1 MIPPAE
7 EDKMASSKQ
16 KTTYSKL
23 QREASK
29 RERRAEKAAR
39 KDARKNAPPEP
50 AVPVEFDA
58 DALDDNTADPA
69 ASEPSS

>member
-7 EDKMASSKQ
+7 ADKMASSKQ

-50 AVPVEFDA
+50 TLPTEFDS
-58 DALDDNTADPA
+58 DELDGSAADPA